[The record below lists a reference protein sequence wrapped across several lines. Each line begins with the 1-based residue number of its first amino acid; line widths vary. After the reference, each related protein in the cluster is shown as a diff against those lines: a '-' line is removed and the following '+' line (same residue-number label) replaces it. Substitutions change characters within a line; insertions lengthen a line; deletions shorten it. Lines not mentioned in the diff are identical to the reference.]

1 MFLSY
6 ILFDLLDDEH
16 GTPHITEKCKKLFS
30 RPQDGYRPIFP
41 QGNFVHYDF
50 KILHYISHKMKC
62 VSLLRVAALAGN
74 IMLCTLP
81 AK

>member
-6 ILFDLLDDEH
+6 ILFELLDDEH
-16 GTPHITEKCKKLFS
+16 GNPISQKNVKCNYPDLTLAIDPTS
-30 RPQDGYRPIFP
+30 P

-50 KILHYISHKMKC
+50 QILHYISHKMKY

-74 IMLCTLP
+74 VMLRTLP
-81 AK
+81 TK